1 MQIKEPRDQT
11 ETGTAYRNYI
21 LVMLTLVYAFNF
33 IDRQVLV
40 ILQEAIKKDMH
51 LSDAQLGWLSGAA
64 FAAIYVTVG
73 IPVARLAD
81 KGSRKNIVAVSL
93 GVWSVMTAACGT
105 ARNYFQLLLAR
116 IGVGVGEA
124 GGSPPAHAMISDYFP
139 PGKRSTALAIYS
151 AGIYLGMLIGFA
163 MGGYLSQRIG
173 WRRAFMVVGAPG
185 VVFSLLFYATVR
197 EPRRGATDSSQAE
210 ESHTF
215 WGVVKLLFS
224 SRTFVHLAI
233 ATSLL
238 VFCIYGMSNWASS
251 FLARLHGM
259 KTAQIGVALGLAFGI
274 GGGIGSFGGGWLTDR
289 FGKND
294 KSWYLRI
301 PGFAILLSIL
311 FESIALFTPYTGLS
325 VIAFGCVAALHSMY
339 LGPSLSVAHSLVPA
353 SMRALTSAVLFFCLN
368 LIGLGLGPPVVGAIA
383 DKLKPALGV
392 ESLRWAMSAV
402 MLVSAAAMI
411 LFFKTAGVYRA
422 APPSIVRQIPLT
434 NEASSDAR

>member
-1 MQIKEPRDQT
+1 MQVKDPQNQT
-11 ETGTAYRNYI
+11 EAGHSYRNYV

-81 KGSRKNIVAVSL
+81 KSNRRNIIAISL
-93 GVWSVMTAACGT
+93 GLWSLMTAACGM
-105 ARNYFQLLLAR
+105 ARNYLQLFFAR

-139 PGKRSTALAIYS
+139 PRKRSTALAIYS

-173 WRRAFMVVGAPG
+173 WRKAFMVVGIPG
-185 VVFSLLFYATVR
+185 IIFSLLFFVTVR
-197 EPRRGATDSSQAE
+197 EPSRGATDAAKAD

-215 WGVVKLLFS
+215 SEVVRLLFS
-224 SRTFVHLAI
+224 SRTFVYLAM

-238 VFCIYGMSNWASS
+238 VFCIYGLSNWASS

-259 KTAQIGVALGLAFGI
+259 RTSQIGLALGLAFGI
-274 GGGIGSFGGGWLTDR
+274 GGGIGSIAGGWLTDL
-289 FGKND
+289 FGKSN
-294 KSWYLRI
+294 KAWYLRI
-301 PGFAILLSIL
+301 PAFAILVSLL
-311 FESIALFTPYTGLS
+311 FEALALFSPVTGIS
-325 VIAFGCVAALHSMY
+325 VVAFGCVAGLHSMY

-353 SMRALTSAVLFFCLN
+353 SMRAQTSAVLFFCLN
-368 LIGLGLGPPVVGAIA
+368 LIGLGLGPPVVGYIA
-383 DKLKPALGV
+383 DLLKPTQGV
-392 ESLRWAMSAV
+392 ESLRWAMSV
-402 MLVSAAAMI
+402 VILVSVVAMV
-411 LFFKTAGVYRA
+411 LFFKTAGIYRA
-422 APPSIVRQIPLT
+422 APPSIVRQMPLT
-434 NEASSDAR
+434 NEASSEAR

>member
-1 MQIKEPRDQT
+1 MQVKAPPDQT
-11 ETGTAYRNYI
+11 ESSTSYRTYV

-40 ILQEAIKKDMH
+40 ILQEAIKRDMH

-81 KGSRKNIVAVSL
+81 KGSRRNIVAISL
-93 GVWSVMTAACGT
+93 GVWSIMTAACGM
-105 ARNYFQLLLAR
+105 ARNYLQLLFAR
-116 IGVGVGEA
+116 VGVGIGEA
-124 GGSPPAHAMISDYFP
+124 GGSPPAHAMISDYFA

-163 MGGYLSQRIG
+163 MGGYLSQHVG
-173 WRRAFMVVGAPG
+173 WRKAFMVVGAPG
-185 VVFSLLFYATVR
+185 VIFSLLFYATVK
-197 EPRRGATDSSQAE
+197 EPRRGATDASQAA
-210 ESHTF
+210 ESHGF
-215 WGVVKLLFS
+215 WEVVKLLFS
-224 SRTFVHLAI
+224 SRTFVYLAM

-259 KTAQIGVALGLAFGI
+259 KTAQIGIALGLAFGI

-289 FGKND
+289 FGKTD
-294 KSWYLRI
+294 KSWYLKI
-301 PGFAILLSIL
+301 PAFAILLSIL
-311 FESIALFTPYTGLS
+311 FEAIALFTPDTTLS
-325 VIAFGCVAALHSMY
+325 VIAFGGVAALHSMY

-383 DKLKPALGV
+383 DKLKPSLGV
-392 ESLRWAMSAV
+392 ESLRWAMSGV
-402 MLVSAAAMI
+402 MLVSAAAMV

-422 APPSIVRQIPLT
+422 APPSMVRQIPLT
-434 NEASSDAR
+434 KEASSEAR